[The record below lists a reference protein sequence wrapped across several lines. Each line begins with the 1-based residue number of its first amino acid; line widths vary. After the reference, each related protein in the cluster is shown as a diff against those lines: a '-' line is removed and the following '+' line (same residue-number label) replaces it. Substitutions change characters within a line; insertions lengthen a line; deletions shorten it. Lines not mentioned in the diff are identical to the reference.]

1 MQPWT
6 TSDDKG
12 TEEDHA
18 EENIKTIN
26 VQHLL

>member
-1 MQPWT
+1 MQPWP

-18 EENIKTIN
+18 EENIKTIS
-26 VQHLL
+26 VQQLL